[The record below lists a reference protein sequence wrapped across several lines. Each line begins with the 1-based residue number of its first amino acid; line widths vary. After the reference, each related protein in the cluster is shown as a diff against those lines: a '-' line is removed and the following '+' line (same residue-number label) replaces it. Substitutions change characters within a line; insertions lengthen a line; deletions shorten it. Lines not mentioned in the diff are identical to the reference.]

1 MSMVICV
8 CIAFIYL
15 RYKSPVYQVS
25 VKMLIK
31 DDNNGNYR
39 GGQNQMMANM
49 QDFGFISSSTG
60 IDNEVEILKSH
71 ILATEAVKDLKL
83 YTEYRAEGRIKKQ
96 LIYNTQPI
104 NVDIDAEGLKNL
116 EETRKSIALK
126 IEVSGKKYI
135 IKGGSKEK
143 PISATLD
150 KLPATLDTEYG
161 KLTFTKNVIKT
172 NAPKEADE
180 EEDLQTATY
189 IVTIMPPSSVGS
201 RYVAATSVAPTS
213 KMTTIAQITVN
224 DMNPKRGEDYL
235 KQLAICYNNQAN
247 ADKKEIAIKTEEFIN
262 GQIGR
267 AHV

>member
-1 MSMVICV
+1 
-8 CIAFIYL
+8 
-15 RYKSPVYQVS
+15 
-25 VKMLIK
+25 
-31 DDNNGNYR
+31 
-39 GGQNQMMANM
+39 MMANM

-247 ADKKEIAIKTEEFIN
+247 ADKNEIDLKQNFDDDDDIGMIEPDSEAFKMVANESEFD
-262 GQIGR
+262 GFGIGEMNEDGEIIED
-267 AHV
+267 VVVSEDEFN

>member
-1 MSMVICV
+1 
-8 CIAFIYL
+8 
-15 RYKSPVYQVS
+15 
-25 VKMLIK
+25 
-31 DDNNGNYR
+31 
-39 GGQNQMMANM
+39 MMANM

-116 EETRKSIALK
+116 DEARKSIVLK

-161 KLTFTKNVIKT
+161 KLTFTKNDERGSFNGIT
-172 NAPKEADE
+172 NDSPERKCQAGYFFSWTFFPHH
-180 EEDLQTATY
+180 LRS
-189 IVTIMPPSSVGS
+189 PPPPNP
-201 RYVAATSVAPTS
+201 PTH
-213 KMTTIAQITVN
+213 T
-224 DMNPKRGEDYL
+224 
-235 KQLAICYNNQAN
+235 
-247 ADKKEIAIKTEEFIN
+247 
-262 GQIGR
+262 
-267 AHV
+267 